1 MVVEDLTELDAA
13 VLENS
18 GLLEPDDTAELGALM
33 DTELLAAGKD
43 SSKELDD
50 LTELDTA
57 VDVETFVYRE
67 VWAALDDVAV
77 LEPEMEA
84 KTFVEEYLSN
94 TTAVESFVEEG

>member
-1 MVVEDLTELDAA
+1 MEDLTELDAA
-13 VLENS
+13 VLENT
-18 GLLEPDDTAELGALM
+18 GLLEPDDTAELGTLM
-33 DTELLAAGKD
+33 DTELLAAEED

-50 LTELDTA
+50 LTELNTA

-77 LEPEMEA
+77 LEPETEV
-84 KTFVEEYLSN
+84 KSLLEECFSN